1 MTPEQLWQATL
12 GELEVSLSRANFT
25 TWFKNTFIADISQ
38 QKIIVAVPN
47 AFTKSW
53 LENKYH
59 KSILKALQHLTDNVV
74 REVSYHIVTH
84 DKQGNVK
91 QELVSSHETLAPY
104 VRTASSHGDV
114 RADVSVDVRYTFDNF
129 IVGKGNE
136 LAHAASFSVA
146 EMPGKKYNPLF
157 LYGGVGLGKTHLM
170 RAISHYVRMRNPHAN
185 VLYVTSEKFTNDFV
199 QALKE
204 GKTKEFKLIYRSPDV
219 LLIDDIQFITGK
231 EQTQEEFFYTFE
243 ALHQADKQIVMTSD
257 RPPKAIGA
265 LPDRLLSRFEWGMI
279 ADISFPDLETRIAI
293 LSSKCSEKGCVMS
306 QEVLEYVASNIQ
318 NNIRELEGALNKII
332 AHHQVF
338 NYPPT
343 IETTK
348 EIIAS
353 LALNPARGA
362 VTPRKLIEIVARY
375 YDVPIDGLVGSS
387 RKKELVVP
395 RQVAMYLL
403 REEVDASYP
412 AIGQDMGGRD
422 HTTAMHAYQKITAAL
437 HNDDRLKQEVANI
450 TQLLHQGA

>member
-1 MTPEQLWQATL
+1 M
-12 GELEVSLSRANFT
+12 
-25 TWFKNTFIADISQ
+25 
-38 QKIIVAVPN
+38 
-47 AFTKSW
+47 
-53 LENKYH
+53 
-59 KSILKALQHLTDNVV
+59 
-74 REVSYHIVTH
+74 
-84 DKQGNVK
+84 
-91 QELVSSHETLAPY
+91 
-104 VRTASSHGDV
+104 
-114 RADVSVDVRYTFDNF
+114 
-129 IVGKGNE
+129 
-136 LAHAASFSVA
+136 
-146 EMPGKKYNPLF
+146 
-157 LYGGVGLGKTHLM
+157 
-170 RAISHYVRMRNPHAN
+170 
-185 VLYVTSEKFTNDFV
+185 
-199 QALKE
+199 
-204 GKTKEFKLIYRSPDV
+204 
-219 LLIDDIQFITGK
+219 IDDIQFITGK

>member
-59 KSILKALQHLTDNVV
+59 KAIIKALKHLTDNSV
-74 REVSYHIVTH
+74 REVLYQIVTH
-84 DKQGNVK
+84 EKQGGIKHDDPVA
-91 QELVSSHETLAPY
+91 QEALSPY
-104 VRTASSHGDV
+104 VRTAHSNTAHAESSGG
-114 RADVSVDVRYTFDNF
+114 SKYTFDNF

-136 LAHAASFSVA
+136 LAHAASFAVA
-146 EMPGKKYNPLF
+146 EVPGKKYNPLF

-170 RAISHYVRMRNPHAN
+170 RAISHHVKLRNPQAN
-185 VLYVTSEKFTNDFV
+185 VLYVTSEKFTNDFI

-231 EQTQEEFFYTFE
+231 EQTQEEFFHTFE

-293 LSSKCSEKGCVMS
+293 LTSKCAEKGCIIS

-318 NNIRELEGALNKII
+318 HNIRELEGALNKII
-332 AHHQVF
+332 AHHQLF
-338 NYPPT
+338 NHTPT
-343 IETTK
+343 IDTTK
-348 EIIAS
+348 EIISS
-353 LALNPARGA
+353 LALNPTKGA

-387 RKKELVVP
+387 RKKELVGP
-395 RQVAMYLL
+395 RQIAMYLL

-422 HTTAMHAYQKITAAL
+422 HTTAMHAYQKIAEAL
-437 HNDDRLKQEVANI
+437 HKDDRLKQEIANI
-450 TQLLHQGA
+450 TQLLYQGA